1 LRSRQ
6 TSRVVNEL
14 DRKAPFL
21 SLLIIIS
28 VLTFSI
34 SGSGID
40 LAKDE
45 AIVYYNRACGAC
57 MNYIEDDLKPAL
69 AEESISLTKKDYI
82 NDPGARREMN
92 ALNDTWNVPPELQS
106 HLATFVGE
114 KLTLQGHIS
123 TRILDTLLKKSH
135 LEDVDRLLVYQD
147 EMDNPTTYKAWAF
160 RGEPKK
166 YSIDTPITEY
176 LNWFNENKDT
186 LKSVMPTRSSSPKKL
201 VPLILTTGLLD
212 GINPCAIAVL
222 LFFIAFLFSMNR
234 AKAELAKVG
243 LLYIGVIYLTYLGI
257 GLGILR
263 AFVFTG
269 AEHLMAKIGAGLL
282 LVLGLVNIKD
292 YFWYG
297 RWFNLSPGGIF
308 HQKGKDWLKKAT
320 LPSTVVGAFFVGL
333 CTFPCS
339 GGIYVAILGLLSTR
353 TTYWSGLGYMLLYNL
368 AFVVPLVV
376 ILLGVANK
384 RTAGRL
390 SRWQA
395 GNKRQIKLVTGLIMV
410 GLGIGILIW
419 LF

>member
-1 LRSRQ
+1 
-6 TSRVVNEL
+6 
-14 DRKAPFL
+14 
-21 SLLIIIS
+21 
-28 VLTFSI
+28 
-34 SGSGID
+34 
-40 LAKDE
+40 
-45 AIVYYNRACGAC
+45 
-57 MNYIEDDLKPAL
+57 
-69 AEESISLTKKDYI
+69 
-82 NDPGARREMN
+82 
-92 ALNDTWNVPPELQS
+92 
-106 HLATFVGE
+106 
-114 KLTLQGHIS
+114 
-123 TRILDTLLKKSH
+123 
-135 LEDVDRLLVYQD
+135 
-147 EMDNPTTYKAWAF
+147 
-160 RGEPKK
+160 
-166 YSIDTPITEY
+166 
-176 LNWFNENKDT
+176 
-186 LKSVMPTRSSSPKKL
+186 
-201 VPLILTTGLLD
+201 

-297 RWFNLSPGGIF
+297 KWFNLSPGGIF

-339 GGIYVAILGLLSTR
+339 GGIYVAILGLLSTQ

-368 AFVVPLVV
+368 AFVVPLIV
-376 ILLGVANK
+376 ILLGVTNK

-395 GNKRQIKLVTGLIMV
+395 GNKREIKLVMGLIMV
-410 GLGIGILIW
+410 GLRIGILIW